1 MYLTRCYPYFFK
13 VLATKLDILQNRNIS
28 VVGFYRWSYSK
39 ILPRPGTITFTND
52 SIIIVPFQPAAMFKQ
67 SVQLWGILH
76 TWSWIGRVLL
86 SVWGRN
92 YSLTIHWSFMQRRYV
107 SYDQIKQQIVSFFVF
122 KANEQPPSRDSAMA
136 LRHNVQSPTKTEAC
150 NVMEGVRDKRRGT
163 KPPTSPRD
171 RTSPPNGKFW
181 LAPMWC
187 EFVNADP

>member
-1 MYLTRCYPYFFK
+1 MYLTRCYRYFFK

-52 SIIIVPFQPAAMFKQ
+52 SIILVAFQPAAMFKQ

-107 SYDQIKQQIVSFFVF
+107 SYDQIKQQIVSIVIWLNCDEMENSDWPPCGANLSMRTLKLKSTVF
-122 KANEQPPSRDSAMA
+122 IVVVIVVVVVA
-136 LRHNVQSPTKTEAC
+136 LY
-150 NVMEGVRDKRRGT
+150 
-163 KPPTSPRD
+163 
-171 RTSPPNGKFW
+171 KFIFSW
-181 LAPMWC
+181 IIL
-187 EFVNADP
+187 